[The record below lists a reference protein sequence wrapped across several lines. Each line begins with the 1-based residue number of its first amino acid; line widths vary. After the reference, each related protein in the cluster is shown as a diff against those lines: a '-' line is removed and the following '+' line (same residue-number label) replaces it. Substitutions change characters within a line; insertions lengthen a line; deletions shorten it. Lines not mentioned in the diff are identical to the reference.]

1 MMVPLQACALSKTLE
16 TSQSIIPTGKYL
28 ARIIEEECI
37 GCTLCIKA
45 CPFDAIIGASKHLHT
60 VIEKQCTGCK
70 LCLPPCPVDC
80 IVLDENEKFDDACKQ
95 LSKSQQSE
103 LKKTFAVF
111 SRDNKQQRD
120 QRLEA
125 AIQEKQAAF
134 ERKKK
139 ELMNR

>member
-1 MMVPLQACALSKTLE
+1 MTLKKE
-16 TSQSIIPTGKYL
+16 LIPTGKYI
-28 ARIIEEECI
+28 AYIREEECI

-60 VIEKQCTGCK
+60 VINHYCTGCK

-80 IVLDENEKFDDACKQ
+80 IDLNVNTEFLHACENLTDE
-95 LSKSQQSE
+95 QQIE

-111 SRDNKQQRD
+111 SRNNKQRREN
-120 QRLEA
+120 RLNTEN
-125 AIQEKQAAF
+125 IEKQQSF

-139 ELMNR
+139 ELLRR

>member
-1 MMVPLQACALSKTLE
+1 ME
-16 TSQSIIPTGKYL
+16 TNDNIISTGKYI
-28 ARIIEEECI
+28 ARIVEEECI

-60 VIEKQCTGCK
+60 VISQYCTGCK

-80 IVLDENEKFDDACKQ
+80 IVLDENIEFTKACNEIPKQ
-95 LSKSQQSE
+95 QQSE

-111 SRDNKQQRD
+111 SRANKDRREK
-120 QRLEA
+120 RLKD
-125 AIQEKQAAF
+125 AIQAKQEAF

-139 ELMNR
+139 ELMKR

>member
-1 MMVPLQACALSKTLE
+1 MVLNQECALNKSLE
-16 TSQSIIPTGKYL
+16 TNQGIIPTGKYL

-37 GCTLCIKA
+37 GCTICIKA

-80 IVLDENEKFDDACKQ
+80 IVLDKNERFSNACIN

-111 SRDNKQQRD
+111 SRNNKNQRD
-120 QRLEA
+120 QRIEA
-125 AIQEKQAAF
+125 ATLEKQAAF
-134 ERKKK
+134 ERKKN
-139 ELMNR
+139 ELLKR

>member
-1 MMVPLQACALSKTLE
+1 LE
-16 TSQSIIPTGKYL
+16 TNESIIPTGKYI
-28 ARIIEEECI
+28 ARIVEEECI

-60 VIEKQCTGCK
+60 VVIQNCTGCK

-80 IVLDENEKFDDACKQ
+80 IVLDNNTKFTEACKD
-95 LSKSQQSE
+95 LSHQEQSD

-111 SRDNKQQRD
+111 SRENKKRRD
-120 QRLEA
+120 KRLEDA
-125 AIQEKQAAF
+125 MQAKQAAF

-139 ELMNR
+139 ELLKR